1 MASDPPLKNA
11 TEAIHQGD
19 QDRYD
24 YEMFDRRSPRPWE
37 VAEVGNGEPLPELI
51 QPRTIGEV
59 IEQKG
64 AYQKQASIL
73 NKEIQKVRQGQPS
86 KIVYKSKNQR
96 LGGEG
101 YIVDPAFMETLTSA
115 RQAWDLQSGDG
126 IEGREFYNEAIPSLG
141 SLGALM
147 PPSWRNENW
156 HFNMGDG
163 QGLDWHIKNRQFRK
177 KPGTNPDMPEGKLYP
192 ELLEPVDFSKVE
204 FPSHNLQ
211 GAMEVNAAPEHW
223 LDTVGP
229 QGNKPQ
235 GMDQLGDSQLIDMM
249 RNRKPDYFNRWNESR
264 RKPGRWGPATE
275 PIMPETISPEQW
287 ADIADKYGG
296 SWFGQPMYGP
306 EGTGNIMAQHLRDQ
320 MMIK

>member
-1 MASDPPLKNA
+1 MASDPPLKDF

-24 YEMFDRRSPRPWE
+24 YKQHDRRAPEPWG
-37 VAEVGNGEPLPELI
+37 VAEVGDGEPLPELI
-51 QPRTIGEV
+51 QPRTIAEV

-64 AYQKQASIL
+64 AYQRQATIL
-73 NKEIQKVRQGQPS
+73 NKEIQNVRQGHPS
-86 KIVYKSKNQR
+86 KIVYKTDNWKR
-96 LGGEG
+96 GGEG

-115 RQAWDLQSGDG
+115 RQAWDLQN
-126 IEGREFYNEAIPSLG
+126 ERREFYNEAIPSLG

-147 PPSWRNENW
+147 PPSRRNDNW

-163 QGLDWHIKNRQFRK
+163 QGLDWHIKNRQWSK
-177 KPGTNPDMPEGKLYP
+177 DPEKPTIYP
-192 ELLEPVDFSKVE
+192 ELLDPVDFNKVK
-204 FPSHNLQ
+204 FPSYNLQ
-211 GAMEVNAAPEHW
+211 RGRDVNAPPEHW
-223 LDTVGP
+223 LNAVGP

-235 GMDQLGDSQLIDMM
+235 GMDQLGDSQLIGMM
-249 RNRKPDYFNRWNESR
+249 RDRKPDYFNRWNESR
-264 RKPGRWGPATE
+264 RKPGRRGPATE